1 MGGRLEYNVPERVKF
16 ERDIERKGL
25 REKVRVIKK
34 TDYDRKSLLRLIKI
48 FQFYLMSIGCR
59 D

>member
-1 MGGRLEYNVPERVKF
+1 MEYNVPERVKF

-48 FQFYLMSIGCR
+48 FQFYLISIGCR